1 MRVGGHTVLIAAA
14 LVVALAADLPSA
26 QAQTDPIQVAAQKNK
41 KAAPPKKS
49 APPKKNAG
57 DKKARTKAE
66 PKSRTSKSPAKPGAY
81 ARMPVAQRAAIQFDL
96 NWTNHYSGQ
105 ADGDF
110 SERSI
115 AAVKAFQKDRGFRE
129 TGLLSE
135 GERAALAAAANG
147 RRERVDWRII
157 EDRVSGAQLG
167 LPAKLAPHERRARS
181 GTRWQSKQGQFQIE
195 TFRVREPG
203 TTLATVFEEQRKL
216 PGREIGTSAI
226 RDGHFVLTGIQGQ
239 RRFLVRAEVRDLE
252 IRGITVLYDRAIEG
266 TSDYVSQAV
275 LSAFAPFPGTGVTA
289 LIGPPSRRRIE
300 YGTGIVVTAAG
311 HVVTDHQIAEGCRVL
326 QIAGH
331 GDASRLADRDGIT
344 LLRVFGASSLTPA
357 AIVHEGATASPLT
370 LVGVADPQAQGG
382 ERAVSTVA
390 ARLDGDH
397 LAPTP
402 QLGFAG
408 AAAIDNAGRLFGM
421 VTLKAPVLADANA
434 TTLPTAS
441 IVPVDVIRQLLDA
454 HYVTPAPGPAG
465 IDAAKASVVRVICV
479 RP

>member
-1 MRVGGHTVLIAAA
+1 M
-14 LVVALAADLPSA
+14 
-26 QAQTDPIQVAAQKNK
+26 
-41 KAAPPKKS
+41 
-49 APPKKNAG
+49 
-57 DKKARTKAE
+57 
-66 PKSRTSKSPAKPGAY
+66 
-81 ARMPVAQRAAIQFDL
+81 
-96 NWTNHYSGQ
+96 
-105 ADGDF
+105 
-110 SERSI
+110 
-115 AAVKAFQKDRGFRE
+115 
-129 TGLLSE
+129 
-135 GERAALAAAANG
+135 
-147 RRERVDWRII
+147 
-157 EDRVSGAQLG
+157 
-167 LPAKLAPHERRARS
+167 
-181 GTRWQSKQGQFQIE
+181 
-195 TFRVREPG
+195 
-203 TTLATVFEEQRKL
+203 
-216 PGREIGTSAI
+216 
-226 RDGHFVLTGIQGQ
+226 
-239 RRFLVRAEVRDLE
+239 
-252 IRGITVLYDRAIEG
+252 
-266 TSDYVSQAV
+266 
-275 LSAFAPFPGTGVTA
+275 A